1 MAWPNVLGA
10 RNQMLYRRRCFFLLL
25 CSKLM
30 NPSSMAFLLPQE
42 GFPGSAVFRNLQQS
56 YVALKPVVLFVEA

>member
-1 MAWPNVLGA
+1 
-10 RNQMLYRRRCFFLLL
+10 MLYRRRCFFLLL

-42 GFPGSAVFRNLQQS
+42 GFPGSAVFHNLQQS